1 MKNKKLSILLV
12 LLIIIGY
19 AFSSCAKN
27 TTTAIDT
34 AAEITVSSLKK
45 TQDMGQEYID
55 SFVFLGES
63 TTYHMKSRGVLKDG
77 TNTQQVWGTKS
88 GTLNLD
94 TTIQSV
100 RIVYPQTGEEITIAD
115 ALKKSTPEKILLT
128 FGLNGAVQKYQK
140 GKEYFK
146 DCYKALLDTIKTAS
160 PHTQI
165 FIQSAFPIAKNIDM
179 KSYTVDSATLNQY
192 IDTIN
197 CWSAELAL
205 EYQIPFLNTAEC
217 LKGEDGYLRHGYQ
230 AGDGYHL
237 TVEAYMEILNYIRT
251 HGYTEG

>member
-1 MKNKKLSILLV
+1 MKIPKLSILLV
-12 LLIIIGY
+12 LLIMIGY
-19 AFSSCAKN
+19 AFSSCEKKAPA
-27 TTTAIDT
+27 TSIAEAETA
-34 AAEITVSSLKK
+34 VSSLEK

-77 TNTQQVWGTKS
+77 TNTKQVWSTKT

-94 TTIQSV
+94 TTISSV
-100 RIVYPQTGEEITIAD
+100 RIIYPPTGEEMTIAD
-115 ALKKSTPEKILLT
+115 ALRKCAPKRILLS

-140 GKEYFK
+140 GKDYFK
-146 DCYKALLDTIKTAS
+146 DCYKALLDIIKTAS
-160 PHTQI
+160 PDTQI
-165 FIQSAFPIAKNIDM
+165 FIQSAFPVAKNIDM
-179 KSYTVDSATLNQY
+179 TSYTVDSATLNQY
-192 IDTIN
+192 INTLN
-197 CWSAELAL
+197 CWSAELAS

-217 LKGEDGYLRHGYQ
+217 LRGDDGYLLHSYQ

-237 TVEAYMEILNYIRT
+237 TAAAYVEILNYIRT